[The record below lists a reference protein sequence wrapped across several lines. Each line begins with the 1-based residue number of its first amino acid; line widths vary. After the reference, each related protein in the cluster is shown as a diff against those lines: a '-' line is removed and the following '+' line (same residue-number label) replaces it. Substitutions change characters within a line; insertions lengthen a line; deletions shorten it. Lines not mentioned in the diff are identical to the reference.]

1 MMRPT
6 GFCSP
11 RPNSPHLRRTS
22 IVLAAFC
29 LLVLPQSLSAQQ
41 IIRGQSGPQ
50 IDSPLILR
58 DETQSPG
65 TIWSL
70 RAQDQF
76 SVSLSIDKRTEI
88 ELDGQAPVV
97 TATNDRLE
105 LEYRVL
111 RVLRDRQCDMVVI
124 CRNAVR
130 EVRDSQTE
138 PSIQKLQTAVT
149 LANDQLIPVRVGLD
163 GSMVLTAP
171 SERNSLLSRIS
182 GADHGASA
190 LLDAACPDEVITG
203 WLSVPFWSVSDT
215 GDQSSPWQR
224 EHMVSAG
231 PLGAFRVELTMTPEK
246 PDGALLPISISGE
259 GRFVPL
265 VLPQKNHAGIPEILK
280 SVSAQL
286 DPVSGRMQLHRPSKD
301 KVPTEFGPDLE
312 SLTFTMEISG
322 TGQTVAI
329 GSLPGRAVRFR
340 QTQTQS
346 WILTERRQGHVEVER
361 IPGLPE
367 LIEPPR

>member
-1 MMRPT
+1 MARPA
-6 GFCSP
+6 GFS
-11 RPNSPHLRRTS
+11 SPHRGIQS
-22 IVLAAFC
+22 IVLATLS
-29 LLVLPQSLSAQQ
+29 LLVLPQSLSAQR
-41 IIRGQSGPQ
+41 IIRGESGPQ

-65 TIWSL
+65 TVWSL

-76 SVSLSIDKRTEI
+76 SVSVSIDKRTEI

-130 EVRDSQTE
+130 ELRDSQSE
-138 PSIQKLQTAVT
+138 PSIQKLQTAVS
-149 LANDQLIPVRVGLD
+149 LPNDQLIPVRVGLD
-163 GSMVLTAP
+163 GSVVLTAP

-203 WLSVPFWSVSDT
+203 WLSAPFWSVAES
-215 GDQSSPWQR
+215 GDQPTSWQR

-231 PLGAFRVELTMTPEK
+231 PLGAFRVDLTMTPEK
-246 PDGALLPISISGE
+246 PDGALLPVSISGE

-265 VLPQKNHAGIPEILK
+265 VLPQKSHAGIPEILK

-286 DPVSGRMQLHRPSKD
+286 DQVSGRMQLHRPSKD
-301 KVPTEFGPDLE
+301 KVPAEFGPDLE

-322 TGQTVAI
+322 TGQSVAI
-329 GSLPGRAVRFR
+329 GNLPSRAVRFR

-346 WILTERRQGHVEVER
+346 WVLTERRQGQIEIER
-361 IPGLPE
+361 IPGLPQ
-367 LIEPPR
+367 LIEPR

>member
-1 MMRPT
+1 MAHSA
-6 GFCSP
+6 GLCSP
-11 RPNSPHLRRTS
+11 HPGIRT
-22 IVLAAFC
+22 IVLAVLC
-29 LLVLPQSLSAQQ
+29 LAVLPPSLPAQQ
-41 IIRGQSGPQ
+41 IIRGDSGPQ

-65 TIWSL
+65 TIWSM

-76 SVSLSIDKRTEI
+76 SVSVSIDKRTEI
-88 ELDGQAPVV
+88 ELDGQTPVV

-111 RVLRDRQCDMVVI
+111 RVLRDRQCDMIVI

-130 EVRDSQTE
+130 EVRDSQSE
-138 PSIQKLQTAVT
+138 PSIQKLQTAVS
-149 LANDQLIPVRVGLD
+149 LANDQLIPVHVGLD
-163 GSMVLTAP
+163 GSMVLTAT

-203 WLSVPFWSVSDT
+203 WLSAPFWSVAES
-215 GDQSSPWQR
+215 GDQSTPWQR
-224 EHMVSAG
+224 EHTVSAG
-231 PLGAFRVELTMTPEK
+231 PLGAFRVDLTMTPVK

-265 VLPQKNHAGIPEILK
+265 VLPQKSHAGIPEILK
-280 SVSAQL
+280 SVSGKVGQ
-286 DPVSGRMQLHRPSKD
+286 VSGRIQLHRPAED
-301 KVPTEFGPDLE
+301 KVPAEFGPDLE
-312 SLTFTMEISG
+312 SLTFTMVISG
-322 TGQTVAI
+322 EGQSAAI
-329 GSLPGRAVRFR
+329 GELPSRAVRFR

-346 WILTERRQGHVEVER
+346 WVLTERRQGPIEVER
-361 IPGLPE
+361 IPGLPK